1 MYFFDLKH
9 PIVVLAPLSGVS
21 DSPFRKA
28 VRSFGADLVVSE
40 MIASDAVL
48 RRVRSEIK
56 KIPNDCLSEFPI
68 SVQIAG
74 NDPNLMGEAARINE
88 SRGAAAIDINF
99 GCPARKVTNKL
110 CGSALMKEE
119 YLAGCIIRAVV
130 KAVSIP
136 VTIKMRTGWDDK
148 SRNAHKLA
156 RIAEE
161 EGVQMLT
168 VHGRTRCQFFK
179 GDADW
184 NYIRKVKETVKIP
197 VIANGDILSPTD
209 AKKCLALSGADG
221 VMLGRGSQGKPWLL
235 KQIKAYLVSGEKPK
249 DPDLKTILATILSH
263 YNTILT
269 HYGIDLGVRMARKHL
284 AWYLQN
290 VEDSK
295 VVRARINKCDTPEQ
309 VINLLKRFFK
319 HKQSYAT
326 APL

>member
-1 MYFFDLKH
+1 
-9 PIVVLAPLSGVS
+9 
-21 DSPFRKA
+21 
-28 VRSFGADLVVSE
+28 
-40 MIASDAVL
+40 
-48 RRVRSEIK
+48 
-56 KIPNDCLSEFPI
+56 
-68 SVQIAG
+68 
-74 NDPNLMGEAARINE
+74 
-88 SRGAAAIDINF
+88 
-99 GCPARKVTNKL
+99 
-110 CGSALMKEE
+110 MKEE

-319 HKQSYAT
+319 HKQSHAT